1 MKHQLTSLLVE
12 RYLSVLTL
20 SSDSEKEE
28 VRQILFKDES
38 LMSTVDM
45 IMDIATNSQGGT
57 WASFMGFREV
67 SRYLFP
73 ARFHFKLGVTLSR
86 FS

>member
-12 RYLSVLTL
+12 RYLSVLALT
-20 SSDSEKEE
+20 SDSEKEE
-28 VRQILFKDES
+28 VRQILLKDES
-38 LMSTVDM
+38 LMSTVDR

-67 SRYLFP
+67 DIC
-73 ARFHFKLGVTLSR
+73 V
-86 FS
+86 

>member
-12 RYLSVLTL
+12 RYLSVLAL

-38 LMSTVDM
+38 LMSTVDR
-45 IMDIATNSQGGT
+45 IMNITKNSQRGT
-57 WASFMGFREV
+57 WASFLGFREV
-67 SRYLFP
+67 
-73 ARFHFKLGVTLSR
+73 T
-86 FS
+86 